1 VPLLAKEG
9 RQERRASP
17 CSLPGWS
24 LRGCLFWSGRFFRV
38 SGDQFLSFL
47 GGVRVCL
54 CTTLSSP
61 FNEMI
66 HSSPVCSKNVPSS
79 VISMPI
85 RAEPFSPLSE
95 IDS

>member
-1 VPLLAKEG
+1 
-9 RQERRASP
+9 
-17 CSLPGWS
+17 
-24 LRGCLFWSGRFFRV
+24 
-38 SGDQFLSFL
+38 
-47 GGVRVCL
+47 VRVCVCSDL

-66 HSSPVCSKNVPSS
+66 RSSPVCSKNVPSS

>member
-1 VPLLAKEG
+1 MCA
-9 RQERRASP
+9 RACVCV
-17 CSLPGWS
+17 CSG
-24 LRGCLFWSGRFFRV
+24 
-38 SGDQFLSFL
+38 
-47 GGVRVCL
+47 L

-66 HSSPVCSKNVPSS
+66 RSSPVCSKNVPSS